1 MTQSLPKR
9 PALREESVAA
19 IGGVLGLL
27 THDLRNPLAALSS
40 NVGFL
45 NMVGEPFSQDVQ
57 EALQDIQLSIEAL
70 ARIVDSLELVAHYL
84 GTHTVPPKFAVRV
97 SDVLRVAVPPTE
109 RAAHSHGVVLFIN
122 VNGHDDDRLFVGE
135 SYFAKALAALL
146 LNAITSAPARTTVR
160 LDVIVEENDFI
171 FRVTDQGEALDPQ
184 LTQAALTATG
194 QVEIKTEKAGRYSR
208 GLGLYVVA
216 RSAELAGAHLRF
228 GLNDSGSTIDL
239 VCSRNT

>member
-9 PALREESVAA
+9 PALRDESVDA

-45 NMVGEPFSQDVQ
+45 NMVGEPFSEDVR

-70 ARIVDSLELVAHYL
+70 AKIVDSLELVAHDL
-84 GTHTVPPKFAVRV
+84 GKHTVPQQLAVRV
-97 SDVLRVAVPPTE
+97 SDVLRVAVPPSQRT
-109 RAAHSHGVVLFIN
+109 AQSHGVGLVID
-122 VNGHDDDRLFVGE
+122 VNGHDHDRLFVGE

-146 LNAITSAPARTTVR
+146 LNAITSAPPRTTVR

-184 LTQAALTATG
+184 LTPAAFAAAG
-194 QVEIKTEKAGRYSR
+194 QLEIKTEKAGRYSR

-216 RSAELAGAHLRF
+216 RSAELAGARLRV
-228 GLNDSGSTIDL
+228 GLNGAGSTIDL
-239 VCSRNT
+239 VCCRNT